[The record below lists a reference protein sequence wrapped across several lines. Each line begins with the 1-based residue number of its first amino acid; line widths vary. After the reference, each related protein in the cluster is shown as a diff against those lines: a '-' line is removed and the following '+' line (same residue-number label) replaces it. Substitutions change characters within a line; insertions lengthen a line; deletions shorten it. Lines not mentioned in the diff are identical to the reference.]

1 MIKKFHD
8 PELDEHYISNERVFS
23 GRLLKVEL
31 DHVKLPNGSERAPG
45 NTSVIRAQLPSCLY
59 WKMVALFWLSNV
71 VIPWVL

>member
-31 DHVKLPNGSERAPG
+31 DHVKLPNGTESTTREINIIQG
-45 NTSVIRAQLPSCLY
+45 FIV
-59 WKMVALFWLSNV
+59 
-71 VIPWVL
+71 